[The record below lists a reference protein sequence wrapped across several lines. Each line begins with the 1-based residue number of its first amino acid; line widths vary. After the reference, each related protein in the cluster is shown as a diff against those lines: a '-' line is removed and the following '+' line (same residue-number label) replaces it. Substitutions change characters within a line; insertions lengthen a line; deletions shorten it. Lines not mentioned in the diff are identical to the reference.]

1 MGVGIIMELVI
12 GFLWTLLSVTILILP
27 ILIFGKKKRI
37 KINAKQKRWW
47 VIAHVIFVILY
58 FTGVLGILF
67 FSIFSLNTTD
77 RGMIYATHYFM
88 HDFDLFLIVPGA
100 LGSLTTG
107 IWLAI
112 GTWGLT
118 TYYWV
123 IAKWIGNLTTIL
135 FGSTF
140 IGTWIQE
147 SLAVL
152 SEKGIDPLQ
161 NPEYLQS
168 QNMIIIGITIVFSI
182 LFFLTMITYLK
193 PWGKRQKYIKS

>member
-1 MGVGIIMELVI
+1 MIEVLMGL
-12 GFLWTLLSVTILILP
+12 LWTLLSITILTVP
-27 ILIFGKKKRI
+27 ILIFGKKKWI

-47 VIAHVIFVILY
+47 VISHVTFVIVY

-77 RGMIYATHYFM
+77 NELMYAAHYFM
-88 HDFDLFLIVPGA
+88 HNFDLFLIVPGA

-123 IAKWIGNLTTIL
+123 IAKWIGNMTTIL

-140 IGTWIQE
+140 IGSWIQTSQVE
-147 SLAVL
+147 LNK
-152 SEKGIDPLQ
+152 KGIDPLQ
-161 NPEYLQS
+161 NPVYVES
-168 QNMIIIGITIVFSI
+168 QKMIFIGIIIVFAI
-182 LFFLTMITYLK
+182 LFFLTTITYLK
-193 PWGKRQKYIKS
+193 PWGKRQKYRK